1 MNELIQRL
9 IERTGLP
16 EEQARTAAETAINFL
31 KEKLPAPLA
40 SQIDSVLAGGAGG
53 IAGGLGGVGGLFGS
67 KE

>member
-9 IERTGLP
+9 IEKTGLS
-16 EEQARTAAETAINFL
+16 EEQASAAAETAINFL

-40 SQIDSVLAGGAGG
+40 SQIDSALGGGAGG
-53 IAGGLGGVGGLFGS
+53 IVGSLGGLFGN